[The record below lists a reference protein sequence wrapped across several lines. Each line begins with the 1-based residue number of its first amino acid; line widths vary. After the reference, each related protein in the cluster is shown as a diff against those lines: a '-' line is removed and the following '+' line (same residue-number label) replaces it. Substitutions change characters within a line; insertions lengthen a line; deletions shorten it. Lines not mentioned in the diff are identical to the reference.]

1 MPVRIVGI
9 GKGLPKKVVKNDEL
23 PKELDT
29 SDEWIR
35 SHTGIGQRYICE
47 NGENGTSLGVQAIKN
62 AFLDCQ
68 AKGETIL
75 AENIDL
81 IVCATAAADNWGF
94 PSNACLIQKELGA
107 KNAAAFDLTAACSG
121 FIYGLQTAN
130 ALLNQMNWKT
140 AIVVGTEHLSKI
152 ADWNDRSSC
161 VLFGDGAGAA
171 ILQRT
176 ENAEDAFGSFVLG
189 ADGNGAEYL
198 YIDPKELLLKMDGRA
213 VYNFAV
219 GKMAEI
225 IKTLMEKDNLSIDD
239 IDMIVCHQANERII
253 QAAAK
258 RLGYPMEKFALT
270 IEQYANT
277 SSASIPI
284 ALCDLQEKGKI
295 KKGDKLLLAGFGAG
309 LTWGGCTLTW

>member
-35 SHTGIGQRYICE
+35 SHTGIGQRYICENGE

-176 ENAEDAFGSFVLG
+176 ENAKDAFGSFVLG
-189 ADGNGAEYL
+189 ADGDGAEY
-198 YIDPKELLLKMDGRA
+198 
-213 VYNFAV
+213 
-219 GKMAEI
+219 
-225 IKTLMEKDNLSIDD
+225 
-239 IDMIVCHQANERII
+239 
-253 QAAAK
+253 
-258 RLGYPMEKFALT
+258 
-270 IEQYANT
+270 
-277 SSASIPI
+277 
-284 ALCDLQEKGKI
+284 
-295 KKGDKLLLAGFGAG
+295 
-309 LTWGGCTLTW
+309 

>member
-1 MPVRIVGI
+1 MPIRIAGI

-23 PKELDT
+23 PKELET

-47 NGENGTSLGVQAIKN
+47 EGENGTSLGVAATKN
-62 AFLDCQ
+62 AFADCA
-68 AKGETIL
+68 AKGVTVL
-75 AENIDL
+75 PENIDL
-81 IVCATAAADNWGF
+81 IVCATAAADHWGF

-121 FIYGLQTAN
+121 FIYGLQTAS
-130 ALLNQMNWKT
+130 ALLNQMNWST
-140 AIVVGTEHLSKI
+140 ALVVGTEQLSKI

-171 ILQRT
+171 ILQRS
-176 ENAEDAFGSFVLG
+176 AEGEEAFGSFVLG
-189 ADGNGAEYL
+189 ADGNGGEYL
-198 YIDPKELLLKMDGRA
+198 YIDPKEYLLKMDGRA

-225 IKTLMEKDNLSIDD
+225 IKTLMEKDSLSIDD
-239 IDMIVCHQANERII
+239 VDMIVCHQANERII

-258 RLGYPMEKFALT
+258 RLGYPMEKFAVT